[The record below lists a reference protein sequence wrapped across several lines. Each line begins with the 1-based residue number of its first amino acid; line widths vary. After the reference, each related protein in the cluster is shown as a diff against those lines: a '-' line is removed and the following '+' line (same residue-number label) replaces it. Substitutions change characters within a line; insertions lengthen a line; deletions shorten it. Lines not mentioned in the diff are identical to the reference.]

1 MAYTS
6 SMKRDPFGHPRAK
19 LTKPIVD
26 EFVSDYVH
34 RLSGLTGV
42 LEVWAAPRGE
52 VLEIFTLIDET
63 FEELEMSVYECEL
76 ETRQAYASVLP
87 DFHLYRNEERFREMV
102 GSSQLAFSAA

>member
-1 MAYTS
+1 MG
-6 SMKRDPFGHPRAK
+6 KDPFGYSRAK
-19 LTKPIVD
+19 LTKAIVD
-26 EFVSDYVH
+26 EFVSAYVH

-63 FEELEMSVYECEL
+63 YDELEMSVYECEL
-76 ETRQAYASVLP
+76 ETRQAYASVVP
-87 DFHLYRNEERFREMV
+87 DFHLYRNEERFRERL